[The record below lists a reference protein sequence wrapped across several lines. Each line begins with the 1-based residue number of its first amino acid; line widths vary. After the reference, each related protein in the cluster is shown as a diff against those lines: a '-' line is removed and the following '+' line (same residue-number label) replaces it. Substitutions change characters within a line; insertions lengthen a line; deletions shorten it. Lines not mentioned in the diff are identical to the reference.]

1 MSLTRLLQSV
11 LSLTVLTGTWKRI
24 VEEWPL
30 LTPAKRWIA
39 IAIGGM
45 VTGSVGALV
54 WKMLQ

>member
-11 LSLTVLTGTWKRI
+11 LSLTVLAGVWKRI

-30 LTPAKRWIA
+30 LTTAQRWIA

-45 VTGSVGALV
+45 VTGSVAALI